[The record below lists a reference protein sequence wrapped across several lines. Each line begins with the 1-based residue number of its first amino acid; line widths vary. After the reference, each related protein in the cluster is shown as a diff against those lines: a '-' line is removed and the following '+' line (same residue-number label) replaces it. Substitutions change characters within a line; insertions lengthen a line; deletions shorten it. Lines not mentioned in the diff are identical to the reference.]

1 MKVFGKIKI
10 GLVQINNSFSNQNYL
25 PLSVGMLQAYVQK
38 YISCPDKIEF
48 LMPIYSRTQVETAVK
63 NLLEAQVVFVSVYV
77 WNMRISL
84 EIAKALKNKKPE
96 VLIIFGGPHVP
107 NKDDE
112 FLKKHPFIDLACH
125 GEGEQVALNFGK
137 LLDRELGKCTIC

>member
-77 WNMRISL
+77 WIMRISL

-112 FLKKHPFIDLACH
+112 FLKKHPIIDLASH
-125 GEGEQVALNFGK
+125 GEGEQVALSI
-137 LLDRELGKCTIC
+137 L